1 VDIIEV
7 WVGRIGGAV
16 GVLALGVALAGIW
29 RARKQRRGRETGR
42 ADRMLRIPTYLLIG
56 IPYFLF
62 CCFLWKPFPIALTLP
77 MRAIALSI
85 GSLLYFPGLILY
97 LWSWATLGRF
107 YNVSSSL
114 GVRLSED
121 HKLISDGPYG
131 FVRHPMY
138 LGIQVAAIGGIFLYR
153 NWTFVFLFVNFL
165 FLIFRAQREEE
176 ALALE
181 FGEQWE
187 AYRRRIPAWI
197 PRLGR
202 IVP

>member
-7 WVGRIGGAV
+7 WAIRIGGVV
-16 GVLALGVALAGIW
+16 GASVLVAALVGIW
-29 RARKQRRGRETGR
+29 RATMQMKGRETGR
-42 ADRMLRIPTYLLIG
+42 AAWMLRIPTYFLIG
-56 IPYFLF
+56 IPYFLS
-62 CCFLWKPFPIALTLP
+62 CFLLWKPFPITLTLP
-77 MRAIALSI
+77 MQVIALFM

-97 LWSWATLGRF
+97 LWSWVTLGRF

-121 HKLISDGPYG
+121 HVLISDGPYG
-131 FVRHPMY
+131 FIRHPMY
-138 LGIQVAAIGGIFLYR
+138 LGIQVAAFGGIFLYR
-153 NWTFVFLFVNFL
+153 NWTFVFLFSNFL

-197 PRLGR
+197 PKLGR
-202 IVP
+202 SVP